1 MHSWED
7 FVFGTKPSGAIAR
20 SPEGAVS
27 IAISKTRVTLVHKKS
42 LTRIPIVVVILLY
55 WAART
60 RSEVTEA
67 SAGTRALGPLP
78 FQLILPREH
87 LLEDWYGTR
96 RWLEDHGITPTLTF
110 VTDSL
115 GNPSGGNEQGFT
127 TANNVGLDL
136 NFDFEKMC
144 GFGGASL
151 LVSMS
156 YRFGGSLSANY
167 IHNVFTVQQA
177 FGGETFHLIN
187 VAYLQKLF
195 DDRVELRIG
204 RIATGDDFL
213 VSPYNYV
220 FVQNG
225 FDGNPVSIF
234 FNSPGMTAYPND
246 TWGALVKVR
255 PTARTYIM
263 GGVYNGDPSIRTND
277 HHGADFSMDGPAFAI
292 GEIAYQPN
300 SLPGDR
306 GLIGNYKAGF
316 WYDNSLYSDF
326 NTGADNRGNWGFYTL
341 FDQVLVR
348 FGEPPSHRGF
358 GGAGSFLTSPDP
370 SISQIP
376 YFFIAALVT
385 RGIFVSRPRDIIGFG
400 VVYGHFSDDLQDS
413 QRQAQQ
419 LDPTVGVQSHE
430 TVLEL
435 TYRLALLKSALY
447 FQPDLQY
454 VFRPGGTGRIS
465 DALVLGAQVAVNF

>member
-1 MHSWED
+1 
-7 FVFGTKPSGAIAR
+7 
-20 SPEGAVS
+20 
-27 IAISKTRVTLVHKKS
+27 VHKKS
-42 LTRIPIVVVILLY
+42 LIRIPILTAVVFC
-55 WAART
+55 WTARA
-60 RSEVTEA
+60 RSEDVTEA
-67 SAGTRALGPLP
+67 PAGTRSLTATP
-78 FQLILPREH
+78 FQLVLPREH
-87 LLEDWYGTR
+87 LLGDWLGTR
-96 RWLEDHGITPTLTF
+96 TWLEDHGISPTLTF

-115 GNPSGGNEQGFT
+115 GNPTGGIEQGFT

-136 NFDFEKMC
+136 NFDLEKLC
-144 GFGGASL
+144 GFEGASL

-167 IHNVFTVQQA
+167 IHNVFTVQQV

-195 DDRVELRIG
+195 DDRVELRLG

-263 GGVYNGDPSIRTND
+263 GGVYNGDPSIRSND
-277 HHGADFSMDGPAFAI
+277 HNGADFSMDGPVFAI
-292 GEIAYQPN
+292 GEVAYQPN

-316 WYDNSLYSDF
+316 WYDNSLYTDF
-326 NTGADNRGNWGFYTL
+326 NTGAVNRGNWGFYGM

-348 FGEPPSHRGF
+348 FGEPASHRGF
-358 GGAGSFLTSPDP
+358 GVAGSFLASPDQ
-370 SISQIP
+370 SISQMP
-376 YFFIAALVT
+376 YFFTAALVT
-385 RGIFVSRPRDIIGFG
+385 RGIFPSRPRDIIGLG
-400 VVYGHFSDDLQDS
+400 VVYGHFSNDLQDF
-413 QRQAQQ
+413 QRRAQQ
-419 LDPTVGVQSHE
+419 LDPTVGVQSYE

-447 FQPDLQY
+447 VQPDLQY
-454 VFRPGGTGRIS
+454 VFRPGGTGRIP
-465 DALVLGAQVAVNF
+465 DTLVLGAQVAVNF

>member
-1 MHSWED
+1 MHKE
-7 FVFGTKPSGAIAR
+7 FRVR
-20 SPEGAVS
+20 VS
-27 IAISKTRVTLVHKKS
+27 IVI
-42 LTRIPIVVVILLY
+42 VILCCSV
-55 WAART
+55 AVV
-60 RSEVTEA
+60 RSEDIDEA
-67 SAGTRALGPLP
+67 SAGTRSLGPLP

-87 LLEDWYGTR
+87 LLGDWCGTR
-96 RWLEDHGITPTLTF
+96 TWLEDQGIVPTLTF

-115 GNPSGGNEQGFT
+115 GNPSGGKEQGFT

-136 NFDFEKMC
+136 NFDLEKLC
-144 GFGGASL
+144 GLEGGSFL
-151 LVSMS
+151 LSMS

-167 IHNVFTVQQA
+167 IHNVFTVQQV

-187 VAYLQKLF
+187 LAYLQKLF
-195 DDRVELRIG
+195 DDRVELRLG

-213 VSPYNYV
+213 ISPYNYV

-225 FDGNPVSIF
+225 FDGNPVGIF

-263 GGVYNGDPSIRTND
+263 GGVYNGDPSIRDNSNN
-277 HHGADFSMDGPAFAI
+277 GADFSMDGPLFAI
-292 GEIAYQPN
+292 AEIAYQPN

-316 WYDNSLYSDF
+316 WYDNSLFGDF
-326 NTGADNRGNWGFYTL
+326 NTGEFERGNWGFYTL

-348 FGEPPSHRGF
+348 FGEQGSHRGF
-358 GGAGSFLTSPDP
+358 GIAGSFLVSPDQ
-370 SISQIP
+370 SISQMP
-376 YFFIAALVT
+376 YFFTAALVT
-385 RGIFVSRPRDIIGFG
+385 RGIFPSRPVDIIGLG
-400 VVYGHFSDDLQDS
+400 VVYGHFSNDLQNF
-413 QRQAQQ
+413 QRRAQQ
-419 LDPTVGVQSHE
+419 LDPNVGVQSDE
-430 TVLEL
+430 TAVEL

-454 VFRPGGTGRIS
+454 VFRPGGTGRIP
-465 DALVLGAQVAVNF
+465 DALVLGAQVGVNF

>member
-1 MHSWED
+1 
-7 FVFGTKPSGAIAR
+7 VI
-20 SPEGAVS
+20 
-27 IAISKTRVTLVHKKS
+27 
-42 LTRIPIVVVILLY
+42 VILCCS
-55 WAART
+55 AAVV
-60 RSEVTEA
+60 RSEDIDEA
-67 SAGTRALGPLP
+67 SAGTRSLGPLP

-87 LLEDWYGTR
+87 LLGDWYGTR
-96 RWLEDHGITPTLTF
+96 RWLEDRGIVPTLTF

-115 GNPSGGNEQGFT
+115 GNPSGGKEQGFT

-136 NFDFEKMC
+136 NLDLEKLC
-144 GFGGASL
+144 GLEGGSFL
-151 LVSMS
+151 LSMS

-167 IHNVFTVQQA
+167 IHNVFTVQQV

-187 VAYLQKLF
+187 LAYQQKLF

-204 RIATGDDFL
+204 RIGAGDDFL

-225 FDGNPVSIF
+225 FDGNPVGIF

-263 GGVYNGDPSIRTND
+263 GGVYNGDPSIRDNSNN
-277 HHGADFSMDGPAFAI
+277 GADFSMDGPLFAI
-292 GEIAYQPN
+292 AEIAYQPN

-316 WYDNSLYSDF
+316 WYDNSLFSDF
-326 NTGADNRGNWGFYTL
+326 NTGEFERGNWGFYTL
-341 FDQVLVR
+341 YDQVLVR
-348 FGEPPSHRGF
+348 FGEQGSHRGF
-358 GGAGSFLTSPDP
+358 GIAGSFLMSPDQ
-370 SISQIP
+370 SISQMP
-376 YFFIAALVT
+376 YFFTAALVT
-385 RGIFVSRPRDIIGFG
+385 RGIFPSRPVDIIGLG
-400 VVYGHFSDDLQDS
+400 VVYGHFSNDLQNF

-419 LDPTVGVQSHE
+419 LDPNVGVQSHE
-430 TVLEL
+430 TVAEL

-465 DALVLGAQVAVNF
+465 DALVLGAQVGVNF

>member
-1 MHSWED
+1 MHRKS
-7 FVFGTKPSGAIAR
+7 FPRISNVIVILCCSAAVAR
-20 SPEGAVS
+20 SED
-27 IAISKTRVTLVHKKS
+27 
-42 LTRIPIVVVILLY
+42 
-55 WAART
+55 
-60 RSEVTEA
+60 VTEA
-67 SAGTRALGPLP
+67 PAGTRSLTATP
-78 FQLILPREH
+78 FQLVLPREH
-87 LLEDWYGTR
+87 LLGDWLGTR
-96 RWLEDHGITPTLTF
+96 TWLEDHGITPTLTF

-115 GNPSGGNEQGFT
+115 GNPTGGTEQGFT

-136 NFDFEKMC
+136 NFDLEKLC
-144 GFGGASL
+144 GFEGASL

-167 IHNVFTVQQA
+167 IHNVFTVQQV

-187 VAYLQKLF
+187 VTYLQKLF
-195 DDRVELRIG
+195 DDRVELRLG

-255 PTARTYIM
+255 PTARTYLM
-263 GGVYNGDPSIRTND
+263 GGVYNGDPSIRSND
-277 HHGADFSMDGPAFAI
+277 HNGADFSMDGPVFAI
-292 GEIAYQPN
+292 GEVAYQPN

-306 GLIGNYKAGF
+306 GLLGNYKAGF
-316 WYDNSLYSDF
+316 WYDNSLYTDF
-326 NTGADNRGNWGFYTL
+326 NTAEVNRGNWGFYTL

-348 FGEPPSHRGF
+348 FGEPASHRGF
-358 GGAGSFLTSPDP
+358 GVAGSFLTSPDQ
-370 SISQIP
+370 SISQMP
-376 YFFIAALVT
+376 YFFTAALVT
-385 RGIFVSRPRDIIGFG
+385 RGIVPSRPRDIIGLG
-400 VVYGHFSDDLQDS
+400 VVYGHFSNDLQDS
-413 QRQAQQ
+413 ERRAQQ

-430 TVLEL
+430 TVLEV

-447 FQPDLQY
+447 VQPDLQY

>member
-1 MHSWED
+1 
-7 FVFGTKPSGAIAR
+7 VI
-20 SPEGAVS
+20 
-27 IAISKTRVTLVHKKS
+27 
-42 LTRIPIVVVILLY
+42 VILCCSP
-55 WAART
+55 AVV
-60 RSEVTEA
+60 RSQDIDEA
-67 SAGTRALGPLP
+67 SAGTRSLGPLP

-87 LLEDWYGTR
+87 LLGDWYGTR
-96 RWLEDHGITPTLTF
+96 TWLEDRGIVPTLTF

-115 GNPSGGNEQGFT
+115 GNPSGGKEQGFT

-136 NFDFEKMC
+136 NFDLEKLC
-144 GFGGASL
+144 GFEGGSFL
-151 LVSMS
+151 LSMS

-167 IHNVFTVQQA
+167 IHNVFTVQQV

-204 RIATGDDFL
+204 RIGAGDDFL

-225 FDGNPVSIF
+225 FDGNPVGIF

-263 GGVYNGDPSIRTND
+263 GGVYNGDPSIRDNSN
-277 HHGADFSMDGPAFAI
+277 HGVDFSMDGPLFAI
-292 GEIAYQPN
+292 AEIAYQPN

-306 GLIGNYKAGF
+306 GLLGNYKAGF
-316 WYDNSLYSDF
+316 WYDNSRFTDF
-326 NTGADNRGNWGFYTL
+326 NTSEFERGNWGFYTL

-348 FGEPPSHRGF
+348 FGEQRSHRGF
-358 GGAGSFLTSPDP
+358 GIAGSFLVSPDQAV
-370 SISQIP
+370 SQMP
-376 YFFIAALVT
+376 YFFTAALVT
-385 RGIFVSRPRDIIGFG
+385 RGIFPSRPVDVIGLG
-400 VVYGHFSDDLQDS
+400 VVYGHFSNDLQS
-413 QRQAQQ
+413 FQRRAQQ
-419 LDPTVGVQSHE
+419 LDPNIGVQSDE
-430 TVLEL
+430 TVVEL

-454 VFRPGGTGRIS
+454 VFRPGGTGGIP
-465 DALVLGAQVAVNF
+465 DALALGAQVGVNF